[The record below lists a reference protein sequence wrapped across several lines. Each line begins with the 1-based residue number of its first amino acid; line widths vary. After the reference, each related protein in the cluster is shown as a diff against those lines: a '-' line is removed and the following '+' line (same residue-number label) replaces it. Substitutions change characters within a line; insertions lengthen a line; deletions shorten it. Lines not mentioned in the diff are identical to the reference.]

1 MKTNLRVIEYKE
13 KRQNFEAYHETGGAE
28 IRHPGFECMNGIW
41 RFAQDGVTDITG
53 RPGSGKTEFALEL
66 LFYQAE
72 AFGKRFMLYVPDV
85 GSYNEI
91 RRKLIVKYYKR
102 PFRGYENAVDE
113 KVKGEL
119 TKGAAFIDHHFPII
133 GKENITAPVSPID
146 IWIFCAEFQDRSGN
160 GVDGVLIDSWKNLYH
175 SYTGREDQ
183 YHDYVLS
190 YRNELAENCGKH
202 FMTIAHSNKM
212 PKGDDGKRRVPD
224 GEDIKG
230 GGWTANGKTIITVDR
245 PEKGSEQCDIHFTKV
260 KPDTLGVA
268 KSIIGEMDFYWKHSR
283 FRETINGQIC
293 YAGEGQKLTK
303 YEPFN
308 EVTF

>member
-1 MKTNLRVIEYKE
+1 METNLKIIPYNE
-13 KRQNFEAYHETGGAE
+13 KRHDFEHYHKTGGSE
-28 IRHPGFECMNGIW
+28 IRYPGFECMNGIW
-41 RFAQDGVTDITG
+41 KFAQDGVTDITG

-72 AFGKRFMLYVPDV
+72 TFSKRFIIYVPDV

-91 RRKLIVKYYKR
+91 RRKLLVKYYRR
-102 PFRGYENAVDE
+102 PFRGYENAINE
-113 KVKGEL
+113 EIKGEL
-119 TKGAAFIDHHFPII
+119 TSAVAFIDHHFLIA
-133 GKENITAPVSPID
+133 GKEKITKPVTPID
-146 IWIFCAEFQDRSGN
+146 VWNFTATYQDKSGH
-160 GVDGVLIDSWKNLYH
+160 GVDGVLIDSWKNLFH
-175 SYTGREDQ
+175 SYTGREDL

-212 PKGDDGKRRVPD
+212 PKGDDGKRKVPD

-245 PEKGSEQCDIHFTKV
+245 PEKGSDACDIHFAKV

-268 KSIIGEMDFYWKHSR
+268 SSIIGEMDFYWKHSR
-283 FRETINGQIC
+283 YRETINGNIC
-293 YAGEGQKLTK
+293 YAGEGKKLIKT
-303 YEPFN
+303 PF
-308 EVTF
+308 